1 MELMAAA
8 VVAFA
13 CVVFATTSR
22 HSANVLP
29 FVVGVTAGLIDARL
43 GRLHIFSALVALWVV
58 VQLGSRRRHSLTP
71 FLVIVG
77 ITAIAASSVLFGD
90 LVNSNTLAIQLLI
103 LSASSAA
110 IVGFAARD
118 DIRTMLLGLLATC
131 SAGSF
136 VGALQIA
143 GVIQSTLFHTDVS
156 GLGRPMS
163 FYPEPDW
170 LGLFSAIGV
179 VLAWRSVGAG
189 NLRNM
194 LVLLNG
200 AVFVFAFARAAW
212 VAVGLSVLLLVI
224 ANRLR
229 KSRAETGAK
238 RPVAGILVLVLL
250 TGFIGLAASPQLR
263 SDLDRRIGQ
272 TFEAQ
277 DTDISGQARI
287 AQTQGLVYLGKT
299 APWYGHGVSAS
310 GRVGVSGRLVLGGQS
325 DNNVGSN
332 WVLSMWVDSKYLAVP
347 LILMLGLT
355 ALAGVST
362 IPGQLL
368 IVALTNSF
376 FSNAT
381 YTPIVWFLLGLTLV
395 QMLLP
400 TEGRSR
406 PQLGVN
412 KPRRLSRVFEQPSSH
427 VHVQL

>member
-1 MELMAAA
+1 
-8 VVAFA
+8 
-13 CVVFATTSR
+13 
-22 HSANVLP
+22 
-29 FVVGVTAGLIDARL
+29 VTAGLIDARL